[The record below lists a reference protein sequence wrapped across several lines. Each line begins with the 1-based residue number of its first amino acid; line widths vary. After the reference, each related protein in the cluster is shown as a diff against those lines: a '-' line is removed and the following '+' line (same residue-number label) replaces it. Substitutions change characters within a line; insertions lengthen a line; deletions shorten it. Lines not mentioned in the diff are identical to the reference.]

1 MIRAAREA
9 DLDALLVLCAEHAE
23 YERASFDAEAARR
36 NLGRFLF
43 GDSPRVWCV
52 VVEVDGA
59 IAGYATYSLEFSTWR
74 ATELVHMD
82 CLFVRASHR
91 NRGLGSQLMQTVID
105 AAHERGTSLEWQ
117 TPSWNADAIRF
128 YDRLGA
134 TRADKARYRLQPQI
148 TACVV

>member
-1 MIRAAREA
+1 MIRPAREA

-36 NLGRFLF
+36 NLGRFVF
-43 GDSPRVWCV
+43 SDTPRAWCV
-52 VVEVDGA
+52 IVEIEGA
-59 IAGYATYSLEFSTWR
+59 LAGYATYSLEFSTWR
-74 ATELVHMD
+74 AAEFVHMD

-91 NRGLGSQLMQTVID
+91 DRGLGSQLMQAVID
-105 AAHERGTSLEWQ
+105 AARERGTWLEWQ

-134 TRADKARYRLQPQI
+134 TRSDKVRYRL
-148 TACVV
+148 

>member
-1 MIRAAREA
+1 MIRPARES

-23 YERASFDAEAARR
+23 YERASFDADFARC

-43 GDSPRVWCV
+43 AATPRAWCV
-52 VVEVDGA
+52 VIELDDE

-74 ATELVHMD
+74 AAEYVHMD

-91 NRGLGSQLMQTVID
+91 NRGYGLQLMQAVID
-105 AAHERGTSLEWQ
+105 AARERGTWIEWQ

-134 TRADKARYRLQPQI
+134 TRSEKARYRL
-148 TACVV
+148 